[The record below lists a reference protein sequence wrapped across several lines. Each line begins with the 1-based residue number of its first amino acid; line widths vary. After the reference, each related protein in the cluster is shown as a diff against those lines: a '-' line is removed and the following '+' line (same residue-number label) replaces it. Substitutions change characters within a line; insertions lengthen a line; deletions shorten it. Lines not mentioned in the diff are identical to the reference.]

1 MDSFLIYKA
10 ILVLVIFVV
19 SLVIAMYST
28 ILERKFAAWIQDRVG
43 PNRTGPGGVLQP
55 LADGVKMFMKE
66 DIIPA
71 HAHKFLFKAGPMIA
85 MTTALMASVVIPF
98 GKTLLIGGK
107 EYALQVSDL
116 NIGILYVFAMVSIGV
131 YGIMIGG
138 WASNNKFSLLG
149 ALFVVFVVGGVR
161 KHWWLPF

>member
-55 LADGVKMFMKE
+55 LADGVKMFMTNSC
-66 DIIPA
+66 
-71 HAHKFLFKAGPMIA
+71 LR
-85 MTTALMASVVIPF
+85 
-98 GKTLLIGGK
+98 
-107 EYALQVSDL
+107 QVQ
-116 NIGILYVFAMVSIGV
+116 
-131 YGIMIGG
+131 
-138 WASNNKFSLLG
+138 
-149 ALFVVFVVGGVR
+149 
-161 KHWWLPF
+161 